1 MANRNAGTVSIRLSV
16 KDKAAVEKA
25 LKSIGKEG
33 EQALRKIE
41 KSGQPASRSL
51 KAVSAA
57 SGELKGKAEGLNARL
72 GGVGSAL
79 SAIGPAGV
87 AAGAA
92 LGAVTLAMAAAS
104 RAAVRAADSM
114 AELRGAAQMAGLD
127 VETYQEWEYAA
138 TRVGV
143 SQDAMVDGFK
153 ELQMRAQEF
162 VQLGAGPAKESFEA
176 LGYSQD
182 ELEEKLKNTPALF
195 AEIIDKVSELDK
207 SSQLFT
213 LDQLFGGQAGEYFVK
228 LVNAGTGALTR
239 MGSEGRS
246 LGVVIDESIVRK
258 GAEASRELKAL
269 QVVIDRNLNA
279 SFVGLAPLLVSLKGK
294 FADFTLTVRGLVESF
309 KALDEQSNTALQGQM
324 NRNSARISE
333 LSRLIDGAEGRM
345 SGARSGQE
353 RNRARGALGKLTAE
367 RDALAAEN
375 DKIIA
380 LFKDRQDTS
389 ETPALPSSGGGL
401 GDTSDVQR
409 QRKQYLDGVNRAFL
423 SATNQR
429 VKLINWEK
437 DEQLKALDAME
448 LGSDE
453 KAKAREQIEATAAA
467 KIAAAQEKV
476 NKAASSGNSL
486 MSEGQRITEQM
497 QTASE
502 SYAQTLERLNQ
513 LLQAGAIDQ
522 QTYARAVADAAKT
535 FAEAEQKKLDAS
547 QTADAGIKRGLDG
560 YAEDAGKLGD
570 QLESAVGGAFKS
582 LEDTIVDFTTT
593 GELEVE
599 DMLQSIASDIMRI
612 LVRQTIT
619 GPLASMLGSALSGV
633 LGGGSALDLSALSF
647 DSGGYTGPGGKHQ
660 PAGVVHRG
668 EVVFSQSDVA
678 RNGGVAAVEAM
689 RLGMRG
695 YADGGPVWPQERSS
709 ESAIGG
715 KNSRGGDVNIQFINK
730 SSAQVSG
737 EMEETTDSQGRRLM
751 KFTLADKV
759 GEAMEQRGG
768 KANRYLRQVGVR
780 QRGVLR

>member
-1 MANRNAGTVSIRLSV
+1 MANRNAGTVSIRLAV

-57 SGELKGKAEGLNARL
+57 SGELKGKAEGLNAQL

-213 LDQLFGGQAGEYFVK
+213 LDQIFGGQAGEHFVK
-228 LVNAGTGALTR
+228 LVNAGTGALTQ
-239 MGSEGRS
+239 MMSEARS
-246 LGVVIDESIVRK
+246 LGVVIDQGIVQK
-258 GAEASRELKAL
+258 GADASRQLKAL
-269 QVVIDRNLNA
+269 QLVIDRNVDQA
-279 SFVGLAPLLVSLKGK
+279 MIDLAPLVIGVANAFASAAQSVRSLVDSYRELG
-294 FADFTLTVRGLVESF
+294 G
-309 KALDEQSNTALQGQM
+309 QSNRSLESVLSK
-324 NRNSARISE
+324 NEEEI
-333 LSRLIDGAEGRM
+333 SRLTGRIESERENQRLSGLPISTQMIGNEIEQLKQARQELIDQNKKI
-345 SGARSGQE
+345 SGELE
-353 RNRARGALGKLTAE
+353 RRQS
-367 RDALAAEN
+367 
-375 DKIIA
+375 
-380 LFKDRQDTS
+380 DR

-409 QRKQYLDGVNRAFL
+409 QRKQYLDGLNRAFL

-476 NKAASSGNSL
+476 NKSTGSGNSL
-486 MSEGQRITEQM
+486 LSEGQRITEQM

-535 FAEAEQKKLDAS
+535 FAEAEQKKLAAS
-547 QTADAGIKRGLDG
+547 QTAEAGIKRGLDG

-582 LEDTIVDFTTT
+582 IEDVILETTNT

-599 DMLQSIASDIMRI
+599 DMLQSIAADFARI
-612 LVRQTIT
+612 IIRQSIT
-619 GPLASMLGSALSGV
+619 GPLASLVSSALGSLF
-633 LGGGSALDLSALSF
+633 GGGSPLDLSALSF
-647 DSGGYTGPGGKHQ
+647 DKGGYTGPGGKHQ

-695 YADGGPVWPQERSS
+695 YADGGYVWPKERSPS
-709 ESAIGG
+709 SAVDGLNSSGGTNIQIINETGAAISKDVQEEPDGRGG
-715 KNSRGGDVNIQFINK
+715 K
-730 SSAQVSG
+730 
-737 EMEETTDSQGRRLM
+737 TLRL
-751 KFTLADKV
+751 TLADTTGDALATK
-759 GEAMEQRGG
+759 GG
-768 KANRYLRQVGVR
+768 AANRYLNNNFNRKRGVR
-780 QRGVLR
+780 R